1 MMRTQVHQFTSPV
14 LTLEL
19 ENTIHDAL
27 FLMQKSDV
35 KRIVIVKNNIPV
47 GIVTERD
54 VGRFL
59 ENDKTVR
66 ALDKITL
73 DEIMSRSPVTITVG
87 QQDHIEQCAIRMV
100 TFQISSII
108 VVDDEGKLVGIT
120 TKSDLV
126 KNFSNLYTGVYK
138 VKDYMSKQVITCRK
152 SDSLPF
158 ALNMLNRNKIS
169 RLVVTNDDGK
179 AIGVISYDTFLR
191 NSEYFKLG
199 KQDTRN
205 YLLPKASARELKVGN
220 LIADEILTIE
230 SEDDLS
236 KAAKLMTKYNVSGI
250 PTVDKDGNLEGMISS
265 SDIVLAY
272 NEVETHL
279 RLIKKDPHFS

>member
-1 MMRTQVHQFTSPV
+1 MLRTQVHQFTSPV
-14 LTLEL
+14 ITLEL
-19 ENTIHDAL
+19 ENTLHDAL
-27 FLMQKSDV
+27 FLMQKNDV
-35 KRIVIVKNNIPV
+35 KRVVIVKNNSPV

-54 VGRFL
+54 VGLFL
-59 ENDKTVR
+59 EKDKTIR

-73 DEIMSRSPVTITVG
+73 DEIMSRSPVTITIG
-87 QQDHIEQCAIRMV
+87 QHDHIDQCAIRMV

-108 VVDDEGKLVGIT
+108 VVDDDGKLIGIT

-126 KNFSNLYTGVYK
+126 KNFSNLYAGIYK
-138 VKDYMSKQVITCRK
+138 VKDYMSKKVVTCRK

-169 RLVVTNDDGK
+169 RLIVTDNDGK
-179 AIGVISYDTFLR
+179 PVGIISYDTFLR

-199 KQDTRN
+199 KQDTRE
-205 YLLPKASARELKVGN
+205 YLLPNTSAKELKVGD
-220 LIADEILTIE
+220 LIADELLTIE

-236 KAAKLMTKYNVSGI
+236 KAAKIMTKYKISGI

-265 SDIVLAY
+265 TDIVLAY
-272 NEVETHL
+272 SEVETHF

>member
-1 MMRTQVHQFTSPV
+1 MLRSQIHQFTSPV

>member
-1 MMRTQVHQFTSPV
+1 MLRSQIHQFTSPV

-35 KRIVIVKNNIPV
+35 KRIVIVKNNIPA

>member
-1 MMRTQVHQFTSPV
+1 MLRSQIHQFTSPV

-220 LIADEILTIE
+220 LIADEVLTIE

>member
-1 MMRTQVHQFTSPV
+1 MRTQIQQFTSPV
-14 LTLEL
+14 ITLDP

-27 FLMQKSDV
+27 FLMQKNDI
-35 KRIVIVKNNIPV
+35 KRIVIVKNNFPI

-54 VGRFL
+54 MGLFL
-59 ENDKTVR
+59 EKDKTVR
-66 ALDKITL
+66 ALDEILL
-73 DEIMSRSPVTITVG
+73 DEIMTRSPVTITVG
-87 QQDHIEQCAIRMV
+87 QHDHIEQCAIRMV

-138 VKDYMSKQVITCRK
+138 VKDYMSKKAITCRK

-158 ALNMLNRNKIS
+158 ALNTLNRNKIS
-169 RLVVTNDDGK
+169 RLVVTDNDGK
-179 AIGVISYDTFLR
+179 PIGVISYDTFLR

-199 KQDTRN
+199 KQDARE
-205 YLLPKASARELKVGN
+205 YLLPNASAKELKVGD
-220 LIADEILTIE
+220 LIADDLLTIE

-236 KAAKLMTKYNVSGI
+236 KAAKLMTKYKVSGI
-250 PTVDKDGNLEGMISS
+250 PSIDKDGNLEGVISS
-265 SDIVLAY
+265 TDVVLAY
-272 NEVETHL
+272 SEVETHF
-279 RLIKKDPHFS
+279 RLIKKDSHFS

>member
-1 MMRTQVHQFTSPV
+1 MMRVQVHQFTAPV
-14 LTLEL
+14 ITLEP

-27 FLMQKSDV
+27 FLMQKNDV
-35 KRIVIVKNNIPV
+35 KRIVIVKNNAPI

-54 VGRFL
+54 IGLFL
-59 ENDKTVR
+59 EKDKTIR

-73 DEIMSRSPVTITVG
+73 DTIMNRSPVTITIG
-87 QQDHIEQCAIRMV
+87 QHDHIEQCAVRMV

-138 VKDYMSKQVITCRK
+138 VKDYMNKNVVTCRK
-152 SDSLPF
+152 SDSLQF

-169 RLVVTNDDGK
+169 RLVVTDNDGK
-179 AIGVISYDTFLR
+179 PIGVISYDTFLR

-199 KQDTRN
+199 KQDTRE
-205 YLLPKASARELKVGN
+205 YLLPKTSAKELKVGN
-220 LIADEILTIE
+220 LIADELLTIE

-236 KAAKLMTKYNVSGI
+236 KAAKLMTKYKVSGI

-265 SDIVLAY
+265 TDVVLAY
-272 NEVETHL
+272 NEVETHF

>member
-1 MMRTQVHQFTSPV
+1 M
-14 LTLEL
+14 LE
-19 ENTIHDAL
+19 
-27 FLMQKSDV
+27 
-35 KRIVIVKNNIPV
+35 
-47 GIVTERD
+47 
-54 VGRFL
+54 
-59 ENDKTVR
+59 
-66 ALDKITL
+66 
-73 DEIMSRSPVTITVG
+73 EIMSRSPVTITVG
-87 QQDHIEQCAIRMV
+87 QHDHIEQCAIRMV

-138 VKDYMSKQVITCRK
+138 IKDYMNKKVITCRK

-169 RLVVTNDDGK
+169 RLVVTDNAGK
-179 AIGVISYDTFLR
+179 PIGVISYDTFLR

-199 KQDTRN
+199 KQDTRE
-205 YLLPKASARELKVGN
+205 YLLPKASAKELKVSD
-220 LIADEILTIE
+220 LIADELLTIE

-236 KAAKLMTKYNVSGI
+236 KAAKLMTKYKVSGI

-265 SDIVLAY
+265 TDIVLAY
-272 NEVETHL
+272 NEVETHF